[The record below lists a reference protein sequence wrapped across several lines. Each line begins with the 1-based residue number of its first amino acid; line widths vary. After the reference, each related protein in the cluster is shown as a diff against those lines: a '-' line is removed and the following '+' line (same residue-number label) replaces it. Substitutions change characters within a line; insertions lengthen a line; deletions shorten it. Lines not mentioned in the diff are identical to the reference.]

1 MDEIGKETAMAED
14 EVYHYGIKRRSGR
27 YPWGSGEDPYQG
39 ESWYGRVQQMRD
51 SGMSDN
57 EIAKAMG
64 MTTTQFRNRRTVEVN
79 AIRAAQQSQAY
90 NLKKKG
96 WSTSAIGRE
105 MGLPESTVRSLL
117 DPSRRART
125 TMVTKIADSLEKT
138 IGKDGAVD
146 IGRGVELY
154 LGTSQD
160 KLKAATEILRQ
171 KGYEVRNLYIEQQGT
186 GKKTTVK
193 VLAAPGVTSRQLYL
207 EPDRIK
213 QLAKSIDDVGGHS
226 GNLGIDPPVAVSDKR
241 VKVRYAEEGGKDMDG
256 VMQIRPGAADLQLG
270 QSRYAQVRI
279 SVNGTHYLKG
289 MAMYGD
295 PKDFPDGVDIIFNTN
310 KHKGTPKMDVFK
322 PVKDDP
328 DNPFGATVRQFKYID
343 PKTGKMKQSAI
354 NIVNEEGKWDTWSKN
369 LASQMLSKQ
378 DVSLAKR
385 QLGLAYD
392 RMRMEYDEIMS
403 LTNPVVKRKLLQQ
416 FADECDSAAVHM
428 RGAAMPRQRSQV
440 ILPLTTI
447 GDNEIYAPNFHNG
460 ERVVLIRYP
469 HGGKFEIPEL
479 KVNNHNK
486 EGKKFLGGAKD
497 AVGINS
503 KVAERLSG
511 ADFDGDTVLV
521 IPNNRGEIKTRDALK
536 GLKDFDPKEAYP
548 GYEGM
553 KPMTKKQKQTEMGK
567 VSNLITD
574 MTIKGAPW
582 DEIERAVRHSMV
594 VIDAEKHKLNWKQ
607 SEIDNGIPA
616 LKKKWQGRTNAGAST
631 LISRA
636 TSDTR
641 VDERKLRSAKKG
653 GSIDP
658 ATGKKVYE
666 ETGVTYQRPVR
677 NKNGD
682 IVGTETV
689 RKKTR
694 STKMAE
700 TDDAFTLSSG
710 TPMETTYAQ
719 FANSLK
725 ALANQSRK
733 SYLNT
738 PTFKQDPQARKKYST
753 EVSSLK
759 AKLNTALKNAPLE
772 RQAQLI
778 AGQIYRAKA
787 ESNNDMEAD
796 ERKRLKSQA
805 LNEARERV
813 GAKKQQVNISDKE
826 WEAIQNRAVS
836 SSMLAQILDNADPTQ
851 VRELATPHKEKKVP
865 SYVLS
870 RARSLLNAGYTYDEV
885 ADALG
890 ISTST
895 LTRNL

>member
-117 DPSRRART
+117 DPSRWART
-125 TMVTKIADSLEKT
+125 TMATKIADSLEKT

-392 RMRMEYDEIMS
+392 RMRMEYDDIMS

-440 ILPLTTI
+440 ILPLTSI
-447 GDNEIYAPNFHNG
+447 GDHEIYAPNFHNG

-479 KVNNHNK
+479 TVNNHNK

-521 IPNNRGEIKTRDALK
+521 IPNNRGEVKTRDALK

-636 TSDTR
+636 TSDVR

-666 ETGVTYQRPVR
+666 ETGATYQRPVR

-772 RQAQLI
+772 RQAQLL

-865 SYVLS
+865 AYVLS

>member
-1 MDEIGKETAMAED
+1 MA
-14 EVYHYGIKRRSGR
+14 
-27 YPWGSGEDPYQG
+27 
-39 ESWYGRVQQMRD
+39 
-51 SGMSDN
+51 
-57 EIAKAMG
+57 
-64 MTTTQFRNRRTVEVN
+64 
-79 AIRAAQQSQAY
+79 
-90 NLKKKG
+90 
-96 WSTSAIGRE
+96 
-105 MGLPESTVRSLL
+105 
-117 DPSRRART
+117 
-125 TMVTKIADSLEKT
+125 TKIADSLEKT

-270 QSRYAQVRI
+270 QARYAQVRI

-447 GDNEIYAPNFHNG
+447 GDHEIYAPNFHNG

-479 KVNNHNK
+479 TVNNHNK

-521 IPNNRGEIKTRDALK
+521 IPNDRGEIKTRDALK

-574 MTIKGAPW
+574 MTIKGASW
-582 DEIERAVRHSMV
+582 DEIARAVRHSMV

-616 LKKKWQGRTNAGAST
+616 LKKEWQGRTNAGAST

-636 TSDTR
+636 TSDVR

-666 ETGVTYQRPVR
+666 ETGATYQRPVR

-710 TPMETTYAQ
+710 TPMETIYAQ

-772 RQAQLI
+772 RQAQLL

-836 SSMLAQILDNADPTQ
+836 SSMLSQILDNADPTQ

-865 SYVLS
+865 AYVLS

>member
-1 MDEIGKETAMAED
+1 MA
-14 EVYHYGIKRRSGR
+14 
-27 YPWGSGEDPYQG
+27 
-39 ESWYGRVQQMRD
+39 
-51 SGMSDN
+51 
-57 EIAKAMG
+57 
-64 MTTTQFRNRRTVEVN
+64 
-79 AIRAAQQSQAY
+79 
-90 NLKKKG
+90 
-96 WSTSAIGRE
+96 
-105 MGLPESTVRSLL
+105 
-117 DPSRRART
+117 
-125 TMVTKIADSLEKT
+125 TKIADSLEKT

-447 GDNEIYAPNFHNG
+447 GDHEIYAPNFHNG

-479 KVNNHNK
+479 TVNNRNK

-631 LISRA
+631 LISKA
-636 TSDTR
+636 TSDVR

-658 ATGKKVYE
+658 VTGKKVYE
-666 ETGVTYQRPVR
+666 ETGATYQRPVR

-772 RQAQLI
+772 RQAQLL

>member
-125 TMVTKIADSLEKT
+125 TMATKIADSLEKT

-270 QSRYAQVRI
+270 QARYAQVRI

-479 KVNNHNK
+479 KVNNRNK

-666 ETGVTYQRPVR
+666 ETGATYQRPVR

>member
-125 TMVTKIADSLEKT
+125 TMAAKIADSLEKT

-270 QSRYAQVRI
+270 QARYAQVRI

-385 QLGLAYD
+385 QLALAYD

-447 GDNEIYAPNFHNG
+447 GDHEIYAPNFHNG

-479 KVNNHNK
+479 TVNNHNK

-521 IPNNRGEIKTRDALK
+521 IPNDRGEIKTRDTLK

-574 MTIKGAPW
+574 MTIKGASW
-582 DEIERAVRHSMV
+582 DEIARAVRHSMV

-616 LKKKWQGRTNAGAST
+616 LKKEWQGRTNAGAST

-636 TSDTR
+636 TSDVR

-666 ETGVTYQRPVR
+666 ETGATYQRPVR

-710 TPMETTYAQ
+710 TPMETIYAQ

-772 RQAQLI
+772 RQAQLL

-865 SYVLS
+865 AYVLS